1 MVNLKLLIE
10 IAKRKGLK
18 LVFDEALACYVLQ
31 DALTGMLLSEYADVT
46 VELMTERAWREEFNK
61 FRVSKYK

>member
-1 MVNLKLLIE
+1 MVNLKLLSE
-10 IAKRKGLK
+10 IAKGKGLK
-18 LVFDEALACYVLQ
+18 LVFDEPLACYVLR
-31 DALTGMLLSEYADVT
+31 DKLTNMMLAEYANIT